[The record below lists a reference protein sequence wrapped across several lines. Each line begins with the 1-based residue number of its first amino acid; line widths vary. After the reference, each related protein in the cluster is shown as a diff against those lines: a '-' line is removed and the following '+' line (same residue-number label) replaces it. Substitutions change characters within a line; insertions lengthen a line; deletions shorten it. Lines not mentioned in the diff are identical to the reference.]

1 MSLLYLDI
9 ETTGLDPFT
18 CELVTL
24 QLMTDSGKT
33 VVIKDPDNLEALKGK
48 LESSLIVGQNI
59 KFDSKFLKYRYGIT
73 LYNVYDTMLA
83 EIAISGGALA
93 GKKGASLKDLVF
105 KYCGVLLD
113 KTEQCGFKKGVKL
126 TPEQLM
132 YAENDLKYLPKIMQ
146 QQKSK
151 IALLG
156 LERVIETEM
165 KAVPAVVWL
174 ELSGINVDCKKIAEI
189 KIGLEAQRDTAAQI
203 LKKEFSPYE
212 VNLNSPKQLL
222 TALNRLEI
230 PVKSTGVE
238 EVSKFNGPVI
248 EALKDYKE
256 AEKLLSTY
264 ANKIPGCVNPIT
276 GRVHSN
282 FNQYGAKSGRFTS
295 SSPNLQQQPAKFKE
309 WRSIYTAAEGHKI
322 ISADYSQI
330 ELRIIGQ
337 VSHDKEFLSAYN
349 NNLDLH
355 KLTAS
360 KIYKVPLDKVTKVQR
375 NIAKPVN
382 FGIAYGM
389 WVPGLISGLTKAGIT
404 IGTEEAERVI
414 KGFYKAYPAVSDYLY
429 NAGEEGLKK
438 LIIRNK
444 AGRVFKFEKPR
455 DDKAKGSIKRES
467 KNLPIQSL
475 CADIV
480 KVAMA
485 EIFLKLHKKGVKFV
499 NTIHDEL
506 VYEVPVDL
514 VDEAA
519 QIIKDEME
527 KAGKVYLTD
536 LPCLAEVTVADYW
549 RKD

>member
-1 MSLLYLDI
+1 MPLLYLDI

-24 QLMTDSGKT
+24 QLMTESGKT
-33 VVIKDPDNLEALKGK
+33 IVIKDPDSLEALKPK
-48 LESSLIVGQNI
+48 LENNLIVGQNI

-93 GKKGASLKDLVF
+93 GKRGTSLKDLVF
-105 KYCGVLLD
+105 KYCGVTLD

-156 LERVIETEM
+156 LEGVIETEM

-174 ELSGINVDCKKIAEI
+174 ELSGINIDCDKVAEI
-189 KIGLEAQRDTAAQI
+189 KVKLEAQRDTAAQT

-222 TALNRLEI
+222 EALNRLEI
-230 PVKSTGVE
+230 NVKSTSVE
-238 EVSKFNGPVI
+238 EISKFNGPVI

-256 AEKLLSTY
+256 AQKLLSTY
-264 ANKIPGCVNPIT
+264 AEKIQGYINPVT

-295 SSPNLQQQPAKFKE
+295 SSPNLQQQPAKFTE
-309 WRSIYTAAEGHKI
+309 WRSIYTAAKGYKI
-322 ISADYSQI
+322 VSADYSQI

-360 KIYKVPLDKVTKVQR
+360 KIYKVPLDKVTKTQR
-375 NIAKPVN
+375 SIAKPVN
-382 FGIAYGM
+382 FGIAYGL
-389 WVPGLISGLTKAGIT
+389 WVPGLKAALTKAGIEVS
-404 IGTEEAERVI
+404 TEEAERVI
-414 KGFYKAYPAVSDYLY
+414 RGFYKAYPAVSDYL
-429 NAGEEGLKK
+429 NKAGEEGFKN
-438 LIIRNK
+438 LITRNK
-444 AGRVFKFEKPR
+444 AGRVFKFDKPR
-455 DDKAKGSIKRES
+455 DKREDGSIKRQA

-485 EIFLKLHKKGVKFV
+485 EIFLKLEPRGVKFV

-519 QIIKDEME
+519 QVIKDEME

-536 LPCLAEVTVADYW
+536 LPCVSEVTIADHW
-549 RKD
+549 RK